1 MILYFTKYEKGDSSV
16 IRNDLRNIA
25 IIAHVDH
32 GKTTL
37 VDEMLKQGGIYREN
51 QETVTRV
58 MDSGDLE
65 KERGITILAKNT
77 AVHYKDIKINLIDT
91 PGHADFGGE
100 VERIL
105 KMVNGVILLVDAAE
119 GPMPQT
125 RFVLQRA
132 LELEHR
138 VIIVIN
144 KIDKPDARIGE
155 VEDEILELLIDL
167 NASDEQLDSPI
178 LYCSGRAGTAS
189 ESADD
194 AGENLIPLFE
204 KIINYIP
211 APKGD
216 EDGEL
221 QLLVSSIDYNEY
233 VGRIGIGRIE
243 RGSIRTNQ
251 EAYICNYHT
260 GAAPKR
266 TKIVALFQIDGLVR
280 VPVDSAKMGDIVCFS
295 GAESITIGDTI
306 TSLSAPE
313 PLEFVKVSEPTLEMT
328 FAVNDSPFAG
338 KEGKFVTSRQLR
350 DRLYKEL
357 LKDVSLR
364 VEDGDTTDEFKVA
377 GRGEMHLSIL
387 IETMR
392 REGYE
397 MTCSNP
403 RVLFKDI
410 DGVKCEPMERVTLD
424 VPSEYVGAV
433 VEKLGQRKGD
443 LLEMNP
449 LGSRMRI
456 EYSIPSRCLFGYRS
470 EFLTATHG
478 EGIMNTLF
486 DGYQPY
492 RGEVIM
498 RYTGSLVA
506 SEAGETTR
514 YGLYNTQ
521 ERGNLFVGP
530 QTPVY
535 EGMIVGENPKNDDIA
550 VNPCKKKQL
559 TAIRSAGADEKL
571 LLTPPVI
578 FSLEEAIEFITD
590 DELIEVTPKSIR
602 LRKKILNTE
611 ERMKAMMK
619 KRRELAKN

>member
-1 MILYFTKYEKGDSSV
+1 M
-16 IRNDLRNIA
+16 IRNDLRNVA

-65 KERGITILAKNT
+65 RERGITILAKNT
-77 AVHYKDIKINLIDT
+77 AVHYKNTKINIIDT

-132 LELEHR
+132 LELNHR

-167 NASDEQLDSPI
+167 NASDEQLDSPM
-178 LYCSGRAGTAS
+178 LYCSGRAGTAT
-189 ESADD
+189 EDPD
-194 AGENLIPLFE
+194 VAGENLIPLFD
-204 KIINYIP
+204 KILNYIP
-211 APKGD
+211 APEGD
-216 EDGEL
+216 ENGEL

-243 RGSIRTNQ
+243 RGSVRTNQ
-251 EAYICNYHT
+251 DVYICNYQT
-260 GAAPKR
+260 PDVPPKR
-266 TKIVALFQIDGLVR
+266 TKIVAIFQIDGLNR
-280 VPVDSAKMGDIVCFS
+280 VQVDSGNMGDIICFS
-295 GAESITIGDTI
+295 GAENITIGDTI
-306 TSLSAPE
+306 TSLNAPE
-313 PLEFVKVSEPTLEMT
+313 ALEFVKVSEPTVEMT
-328 FAVNDSPFAG
+328 ISVNDGPFAG

-357 LKDVSLR
+357 LRDVSLR
-364 VEDGDTTDEFKVA
+364 VSDGESLDEFKVA

-397 MTCSNP
+397 MLCSNP

-424 VPSEYVGAV
+424 VPNDYVGAV

-449 LGSRMRI
+449 VGNRMRI
-456 EYSIPSRCLFGYRS
+456 QYSIPARCLFGYRS

-478 EGIMNTLF
+478 EGIMNTIF
-486 DGYQPY
+486 DGYAPY
-492 RGEVIM
+492 RGEIVM

-506 SEAGETTR
+506 HETGETTR
-514 YGLYNTQ
+514 YGLFNTQ
-521 ERGNLFVGP
+521 ERGNMFVGP

-535 EGMIVGENPKNDDIA
+535 EGMIVGECPKNEDIT

-571 LLTPPVI
+571 LLTPPII

-602 LRKKILNTE
+602 LRKKILDNE
-611 ERMKAMMK
+611 LRMKAVMK
-619 KRRELAKN
+619 ARREAEAKK

>member
-1 MILYFTKYEKGDSSV
+1 MLEINDQEGDKSV
-16 IRNDLRNIA
+16 IRNDLRNVA

-37 VDEMLKQGGIYREN
+37 VDEMLKQGGIYRDN

-77 AVHYKDIKINLIDT
+77 AVHYKDVKINIIDT

-132 LELEHR
+132 LELNHR

-144 KIDKPDARIGE
+144 KIDKPDARLGE

-167 NASDEQLDSPI
+167 NASDEQLDSPM
-178 LYCSGRAGTAS
+178 LYCSGRAGTAT
-189 ESADD
+189 EDPD
-194 AGENLIPLFE
+194 VEGKDLTPLFD
-204 KIINYIP
+204 KILDYIP
-211 APKGD
+211 APEGD
-216 EDGEL
+216 DEGEL
-221 QLLVSSIDYNEY
+221 QLLVSSIDYNDY

-243 RGSIRTNQ
+243 RGSVKVNQ
-251 EAYICNYHT
+251 EVYMCNYHSE
-260 GAAPKR
+260 AAPKR
-266 TKIVALFQIDGLVR
+266 TRIVALFQIDGLVR
-280 VPVDSAKMGDIVCFS
+280 VPVDTAKMGDIVCFS
-295 GAESITIGDTI
+295 GAENITIGDTV
-306 TSLSAPE
+306 TSINAPE
-313 PLEFVKVSEPTLEMT
+313 PLEFVKVSEPTMEMT
-328 FAVNDSPFAG
+328 FAVNNSPFAG

-357 LKDVSLR
+357 LKDVSLK
-364 VEDGDTTDEFKVA
+364 VQDGDTTEEFRVA

-397 MTCSNP
+397 LMCSNP
-403 RVLFKDI
+403 RVLYKEI

-424 VPSEYVGAV
+424 VPSEFVGAV

-449 LGSRMRI
+449 MGSRMRI

-478 EGIMNTLF
+478 EGIMNTIF

-492 RGEVIM
+492 RGEIVM
-498 RYTGSLVA
+498 RFTGSLVA
-506 SEAGETTR
+506 SEDGETTR
-514 YGLYNTQ
+514 YGLFNTQ
-521 ERGNLFVGP
+521 ERGQLFVGP

-535 EGMIVGENPKNDDIA
+535 EGMIVGETPKNEDIS

-571 LLTPPVI
+571 LLTPPKI

-611 ERMKAMMK
+611 LRMKAVMK
-619 KRRELAKN
+619 ARREAGK